1 MQKLLSGYHKF
12 RAEVFPKRA
21 KLFQSLESGQTPS
34 TLFLTCSDSRI
45 VPDLILQSDPGE
57 LFISRNAGN
66 IVPPFGEVNGGVT
79 ATIEYAVQALGV
91 QNIVVCGHSDCG
103 AMKAVLSGKRHEQ
116 MPTVDKWLRHSASA
130 MQMVPP
136 VDADG
141 QSISSPKDR
150 LRTLTRAN
158 VLTHCSICKHTLPSR
173 LGPAAINCG
182 CSVGCTRST
191 PAPLKA
197 TTPLR
202 GAFFHSAGIP
212 FGLPSHHPG
221 WNCWPPNC
229 LHPRVHKD
237 DDHDSFSEV
246 RT

>member
-34 TLFLTCSDSRI
+34 TLFLTCSGSRI

-158 VLTHCSICKHTLPSR
+158 VLTQLQHLQTHPSVAFGTSRDQLRLFGWVYEIHTGTIESYDALAGR
-173 LGPAAINCG
+173 FL
-182 CSVGCTRST
+182 
-191 PAPLKA
+191 
-197 TTPLR
+197 PLR
-202 GAFFHSAGIP
+202 GDSLRASVA
-212 FGLPSHHPG
+212 
-221 WNCWPPNC
+221 PPR
-229 LHPRVHKD
+229 LELLA
-237 DDHDSFSEV
+237 S
-246 RT
+246 